1 MLSTFNSM
9 GLIVTSDL
17 WSELQ
22 EYGLLEGSSEA
33 MVAFEEIEL
42 AQREARS
49 GHEDENNRRSVPE
62 GPEAM

>member
-1 MLSTFNSM
+1 MLSSFHSM

-22 EYGLLEGSSEA
+22 QYGLLEGSSEA
-33 MVAFEEIEL
+33 TVAFEEVEL
-42 AQREARS
+42 AEREARNGQS
-49 GHEDENNRRSVPE
+49 DENNRRSVPE